1 MKIGFAGLGNM
12 GSAMARNL
20 SKAGHKLVV
29 YDRTRS
35 RAQALGAV
43 AERIAESP
51 AEAAIGVEAVITM
64 LADDRA
70 VEEVVLGPG
79 RILASLPEGAVHISM
94 STISVDLSRR
104 LDSAHR
110 ERKQHYIAAPVF
122 GRPDA
127 AAAAK
132 LFIVAAGPTT
142 EVERSKPLFDAMGQ
156 KTFFVGEEAP
166 AANLF
171 KLSGNFMITVV
182 IESLAEAFALIRKS
196 GMDHRKFLQIIT
208 ESLFSAPIY
217 RNYGAIIAEEKFEPA
232 GFRLPLGLKDNRLVL
247 AAAEEVS
254 VPMPL
259 ASLVRDRFLAAMS
272 EGCADADWSAI
283 ARVSYQEAGVAPE
296 AVRQQQSQKSKI
308 S

>member
-20 SKAGHKLVV
+20 SKAGHNLVV
-29 YDRTRS
+29 YDRTHS
-35 RAQALGAV
+35 RAQALGGV
-43 AERIAESP
+43 AERIAGSP

-104 LDSAHR
+104 LESAHR

-132 LFIVAAGPTT
+132 LFILAAGPTT

-182 IESLAEAFALIRKS
+182 IESLAETFALIRKA
-196 GMDHRKFLQIIT
+196 GMDHRKFLQIMT
-208 ESLFSAPIY
+208 ETLFSAPIY
-217 RNYGAIIAEEKFEPA
+217 RNYGAIVAEEKFEPA

-272 EGCADADWSAI
+272 EGWADADWSAI
-283 ARVSYQEAGVAPE
+283 ARISYQEAGVAPE